1 MSSSTRTTWAG
12 TPTITAGTAASRRL
26 CDAGST
32 GSATFAGL
40 RHVLDTQVRTRVRA
54 FVNLSAIGI
63 VGTSR
68 GGELSHRP
76 YADPEGCARTIIE
89 NPDLAI
95 GVKLRYGPGLVW
107 EYTTEPVKMARRT
120 AAMAGVPLM
129 IHVTDSPIPLP
140 DIVAEMAPGDIVTHC
155 YHGRANGIMGPE
167 KQFVLKEIVEAQRH
181 GIIFDC
187 AHGRNHFSFPMIE
200 KALDQGFLPDTIS
213 TDLTLTS
220 ATKGPVWDLATT
232 MSKLLHFG
240 MSLDDLVTAR
250 HRRPGE
256 DHGLRGHGRHAETRR
271 QRRYRAV
278 GAPKRQ
284 FPDDR
289 QRRQHG
295 DGERTPDRPHDAERR
310 PRHLRAVRRRS
321 LVNVT
326 IFAVCSRHRVTGS
339 RGNNRKWRPARQN
352 HSEGEALMALN
363 GVLRPGYIQIRVLDI
378 DAAADYYV
386 NRVGLHEVSREADGR
401 VYLRAW
407 DEFDRHSIVLRPAD
421 MPGMDY
427 VGFKVAGENDLDTFR
442 RRIEEYRHQG
452 RGDRRPASSRV

>member
-1 MSSSTRTTWAG
+1 MGGHTDQYCRHSGVTT
-12 TPTITAGTAASRRL
+12 L

-40 RHVLDTQVRTRVRA
+40 RQVLDRDVRTRVRA

-68 GGELSHRP
+68 GGELSHKP
-76 YADPEGCARTIIE
+76 YADPEGCARTIAE

-95 GVKLRYGPGLVW
+95 GVKLRYGPGIVW

-120 AAMAGVPLM
+120 AAVAGVPLM
-129 IHVTDSPIPLP
+129 IHVTNSPIPLP

-240 MSLDDLVTAR
+240 MSLDDLVLRATAAPAKIMGYEGTVGTLKPGANADIALLER
-250 HRRPGE
+250 RNGNFPMTDSDGNTVTAKERLLARMTLKDGSVTYERPGE
-256 DHGLRGHGRHAETRR
+256 DI
-271 QRRYRAV
+271 
-278 GAPKRQ
+278 
-284 FPDDR
+284 
-289 QRRQHG
+289 
-295 DGERTPDRPHDAERR
+295 
-310 PRHLRAVRRRS
+310 S
-321 LVNVT
+321 L
-326 IFAVCSRHRVTGS
+326 
-339 RGNNRKWRPARQN
+339 P
-352 HSEGEALMALN
+352 
-363 GVLRPGYIQIRVLDI
+363 
-378 DAAADYYV
+378 
-386 NRVGLHEVSREADGR
+386 
-401 VYLRAW
+401 
-407 DEFDRHSIVLRPAD
+407 
-421 MPGMDY
+421 
-427 VGFKVAGENDLDTFR
+427 
-442 RRIEEYRHQG
+442 
-452 RGDRRPASSRV
+452 